1 MTFSKTFVALAA
13 FAAVSSAS
21 ALTVTGATWGA
32 GAPMPEDITLNAGGF
47 VLTEENV
54 GGFHVTASTEG
65 SFYTVCV
72 EVTQA
77 FLPLPNT
84 YSHEQNGTAKGFD
97 NATAARVAAVMQAAG
112 FVSATG
118 GAVTTTEGFVALQM
132 AIWNAVYD
140 TDWSVDSGSFQQ
152 VTDKNGAKAGA
163 NALLMAASNVSTPVY
178 AVHKLYSVDEQD
190 VVVSVPEPE
199 TYAMLLAGLGAVGF
213 MARRR
218 KQA

>member
-32 GAPMPEDITLNAGGF
+32 GAPTGEDITLNGGGF
-47 VLTEENV
+47 VLPETNV
-54 GGFHVTASTEG
+54 GGFHVTASSEG

-77 FLPLPNT
+77 FFPLPNT
-84 YSHEQNGTAKGFD
+84 YTHEANGSANGFD
-97 NATAARVAAVMQAAG
+97 VGTAARVAAVMQAAG
-112 FVSATG
+112 FKSSDG
-118 GAVTTTEGFVALQM
+118 GAVTTTQGFVALQM
-132 AIWNAVYD
+132 AVWNAVYD
-140 TDWSVDSGSFQQ
+140 TDWTVSAGSFQQ
-152 VTDKNGAKAGA
+152 LTDTNGAKAGA
-163 NALLMAASNVSTPVY
+163 NALLAAASGIATPVY
-178 AVHKLYSVDEQD
+178 AVHKLYSADEQD
-190 VVVSVPEPE
+190 VVISVPEPE